1 MDAILFNDVLTSK
14 EEVYQM
20 DDCNAD
26 CVVHCH

>member
-1 MDAILFNDVLTSK
+1 MDLLLFNDTLENFENV
-14 EEVYQM
+14 EMM